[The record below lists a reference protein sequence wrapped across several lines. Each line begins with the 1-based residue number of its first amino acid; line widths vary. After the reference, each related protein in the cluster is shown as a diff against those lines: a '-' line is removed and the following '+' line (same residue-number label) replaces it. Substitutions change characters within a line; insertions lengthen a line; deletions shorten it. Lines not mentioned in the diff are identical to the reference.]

1 MANHSNRHRSSI
13 YFVGYVVDY
22 GGVKMKIPK
31 KLEVKRDELAREFEN
46 QAWRAAPYTEV
57 TIDSSFRDGF
67 DAGYQVALNEAN
79 ERIKKLR
86 EALTYYAC
94 DNKRQGPDF
103 ITVELHEMIMDN
115 GKTARAALKAD
126 EEAQK

>member
-1 MANHSNRHRSSI
+1 MTEET
-13 YFVGYVVDY
+13 
-22 GGVKMKIPK
+22 K
-31 KLEVKRDELAREFEN
+31 KKRDELAEEYCVRPLPEALKNDLIRYKPDNLKIIQRLEY
-46 QAWRAAPYTEV
+46 AAYKH
-57 TIDSSFRDGF
+57 GF
-67 DAGYQVALNEAN
+67 DAGYQVAMDEAN